1 MRKPNPEY
9 IVNGTNQV
17 HDQKSNIDVS
27 DIEIELLRLTRAV
40 EIMGCVFDIAMDFVR
55 SFYAW

>member
-9 IVNGTNQV
+9 IVNSANQV

-27 DIEIELLRLTRAV
+27 DIEIELLRLPRAV
-40 EIMGCVFDIAMDFVR
+40 EIMECLFDMAVDFVR